1 LQHGMRGEEGR
12 EHHDVAEYKDPEAVA
27 DDHAFRGRAAFA
39 APGCIDVSPAS
50 AGARPVTAAPDPL
63 WIARALEWGVGRA
76 HARCPGCCASHRSR
90 ACRRSWSYRAPSS
103 AGIEYSTASRH
114 ANHTNTA

>member
-1 LQHGMRGEEGR
+1 AGDEKHRGWRQDAAPVDQAAPGSPARRGRLQHGMRGEEGR

-27 DDHAFRGRAAFA
+27 DDHALGGRAAFA

-50 AGARPVTAAPDPL
+50 AGAHPVTAAPDPV

-76 HARCPGCCASHRSR
+76 HAG
-90 ACRRSWSYRAPSS
+90 
-103 AGIEYSTASRH
+103 
-114 ANHTNTA
+114 